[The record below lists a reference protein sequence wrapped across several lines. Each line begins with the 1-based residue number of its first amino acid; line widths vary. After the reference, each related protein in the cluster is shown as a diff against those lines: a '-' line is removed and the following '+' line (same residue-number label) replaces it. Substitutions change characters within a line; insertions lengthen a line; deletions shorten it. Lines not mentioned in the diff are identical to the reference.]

1 MVKRAT
7 HSLQIPGVS
16 LQEFCDL
23 FAQKELF
30 IDFHIWNH
38 RNERV
43 SCGDW
48 SVCADGSWQRDVSFL
63 MPLEAPAW
71 LKKAVGKPQELL
83 GSVKACQRDDTGA
96 HTSRGM
102 RLGGVSHKFPDSKS
116 ACQAPRWSLCG
127 TTTMCASA

>member
-7 HSLQIPGVS
+7 HSVQIPGVS
-16 LQEFCDL
+16 LQEFCEL
-23 FAQKELF
+23 FAEPELF
-30 IDFHIWNH
+30 VDFHHTHH

-71 LKKAVGKPQELL
+71 LKKAVGEPLQPPVL
-83 GSVKACQRDDTGA
+83 A
-96 HTSRGM
+96 
-102 RLGGVSHKFPDSKS
+102 
-116 ACQAPRWSLCG
+116 
-127 TTTMCASA
+127 